1 MTAVM
6 AILIGL
12 CGVEVAK
19 KVYMLIKMLG
29 INIEGYTEKDFEELL
44 SDPKFLKYM
53 R

>member
-1 MTAVM
+1 MTTTMV
-6 AILIGL
+6 ILIGL

-29 INIEGYTEKDFEELL
+29 INVEGWSESDFEELL
-44 SDPKFLKYM
+44 NDPRFKKYM

>member
-1 MTAVM
+1 MTTAM

-29 INIEGYTEKDFEELL
+29 INVEGWSESDFEELL
-44 SDPKFLKYM
+44 NDERFRKYY

>member
-1 MTAVM
+1 MTTAM

-29 INIEGYTEKDFEELL
+29 INVEGWSESDFEELL
-44 SDPKFLKYM
+44 QDPRFLKYM

>member
-1 MTAVM
+1 MTTTMV
-6 AILIGL
+6 ILIGL

-29 INIEGYTEKDFEELL
+29 INVEGWSESDFEELL
-44 SDPKFLKYM
+44 NDPRFKKYY

>member
-1 MTAVM
+1 MTTTM

-29 INIEGYTEKDFEELL
+29 INVEGWSESDFEELL
-44 SDPKFLKYM
+44 NDPRFKKYY